1 MLIAAFLVGSSI
13 VQSQPFRDSVG
24 TIRPTAETSVH
35 DPVMIRQNGVYYIF
49 CTGFGI
55 SVFSSSDMLNW
66 KKEKAV
72 FDKAPHWAVN
82 AIPGFKGHI
91 WAPDISFKE
100 GLYYLYYAVSSF
112 GSNNSCIGLATNKS
126 LNPAD
131 KDFKWIDKGKVLE
144 SRSGRDLWNAIDPD
158 LVEDESGN
166 SWLAFGS
173 FWNGIK
179 LVKLDKSLSVVA
191 EPQEWYTIASRPRD
205 FTIADSLAGNGAIE
219 APFIFRKSGYYY
231 LFVSWDY
238 CCRAE
243 KSDYKLV
250 VGRSKHIQGP
260 YLDKSGKTMSQ
271 NGGSLLLEGDKSW
284 YGVGHNAVY
293 TFDNQDYM
301 IFHGYEVKSHGM
313 PKLRIEKL
321 DWDAYG
327 WPLIH
332 P

>member
-1 MLIAAFLVGSSI
+1 
-13 VQSQPFRDSVG
+13 
-24 TIRPTAETSVH
+24 
-35 DPVMIRQNGVYYIF
+35 
-49 CTGFGI
+49 
-55 SVFSSSDMLNW
+55 MLNW
-66 KKEKAV
+66 KKEQPV
-72 FDKAPHWAVN
+72 FDKAPHWALN

-91 WAPDISFKE
+91 WAPDISFKD

-112 GSNNSCIGLATNKS
+112 GSNNSCIGLAINKT

-131 KDFKWIDKGKVLE
+131 KEFKWLDKGKVLE
-144 SRSGRDLWNAIDPD
+144 SRKGRDMWNAIDPN
-158 LVEDESGN
+158 LVEDESGCG
-166 SWLAFGS
+166 WLAFGS

-179 LVKLDKSLSVVA
+179 LVKLDKSLAAIA
-191 EPQEWYTIASRPRD
+191 EPQEWYTIASRLRD
-205 FTIADSLAGNGAIE
+205 FSIADSLAGNGAIE
-219 APFIFRKSGYYY
+219 APFIFRKNDYYY

-250 VGRSKHIQGP
+250 VGRSKHLQGP
-260 YLDKSGKTMSQ
+260 YLDKSGKSMTQ
-271 NGGSLLLEGDKSW
+271 NGGSLLMQGDENW

-301 IFHGYEVKSHGM
+301 IFHGYEVKMHGM

-321 DWDAYG
+321 YWDAEG

-332 P
+332 H